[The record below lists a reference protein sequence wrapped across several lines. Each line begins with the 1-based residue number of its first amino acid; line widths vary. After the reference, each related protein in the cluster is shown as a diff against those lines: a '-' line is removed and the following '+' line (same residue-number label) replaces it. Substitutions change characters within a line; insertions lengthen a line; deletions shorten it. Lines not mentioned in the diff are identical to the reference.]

1 MRNIS
6 ANIICK
12 SYGNNSLAENERKE
26 EKKMKKCENLT
37 TGNDIYFDV
46 FIRECDTCRVPSR
59 NRNLLASL
67 VIYTATLRRL
77 LAIWNNEKR
86 KRIDIYRF
94 KQ

>member
-59 NRNLLASL
+59 NRNLLAG
-67 VIYTATLRRL
+67 
-77 LAIWNNEKR
+77 N
-86 KRIDIYRF
+86 IYRNLA
-94 KQ
+94 KIISDLE